1 MKLFS
6 YIIIIIC
13 IIIIFSCAYFKSLKE
28 GLTNKAN
35 NIILMGDSVLN
46 NSKYVSTNK
55 SVEDILKKKI
65 NNVLNVNVL
74 NVAKDGAV
82 ISDLYKQLDKI
93 PIELNNSET
102 NIFISIGGNDI
113 LKLRSATQ
121 VKPLFDKYM
130 EFLKALR
137 VKLGN
142 AKIYIMNVYLP
153 TNPKYETYKP
163 YIDEWNQL
171 IEKSSSKIGE
181 MYQVVDLHS
190 LLTKPEDFVYD
201 IEPSESASEKI
212 ANLIYLY

>member
-1 MKLFS
+1 
-6 YIIIIIC
+6 
-13 IIIIFSCAYFKSLKE
+13 
-28 GLTNKAN
+28 
-35 NIILMGDSVLN
+35 
-46 NSKYVSTNK
+46 
-55 SVEDILKKKI
+55 
-65 NNVLNVNVL
+65 
-74 NVAKDGAV
+74 
-82 ISDLYKQLDKI
+82 
-93 PIELNNSET
+93 
-102 NIFISIGGNDI
+102 
-113 LKLRSATQ
+113 
-121 VKPLFDKYM
+121 M

-142 AKIYIMNVYLP
+142 TKIYIMNVYLP

>member
-6 YIIIIIC
+6 YIIIIIS
-13 IIIIFSCAYFKSLKE
+13 IIIIFSCAYLKSLKE
-28 GLTNKAN
+28 GLTNN
-35 NIILMGDSVLN
+35 TNTILMGDSVLN
-46 NSKYVSTNK
+46 NSKYVSANK
-55 SVEDILKKKI
+55 SVEDILNKKR
-65 NNVLNVNVL
+65 NNVL
-74 NVAKDGAV
+74 NVAKDGAT
-82 ISDLYKQLDKI
+82 ITDLYKQLDKI
-93 PIELNNSET
+93 PMELNSPET
-102 NIFISIGGNDI
+102 YIFISIGGNDI
-113 LKLRSATQ
+113 LKLRSASQ
-121 VKPLFDKYM
+121 VQPLFEQFM

-153 TNPKYETYKP
+153 ANPRYQSYKP

-181 MYQVVDLHS
+181 MYYVVDLHS

-212 ANLIYLY
+212 ANLIVLS